1 MKSIYAMFLLF
12 SVIIACLVPQDTQSC
27 TSFCFE
33 TEDQLLFGRSFD
45 WHVGNGLVIVNKGN
59 VSKTAWLGAIIDQP
73 VAAWTSKYG
82 SITFNQVG
90 RELPFGG
97 INEAGLVVEELIFRK
112 GRYPSQDSRPAIG
125 YLQWIQY
132 QLDNYS
138 TVDEVLSS
146 DSHIMIFKSQRRN
159 VLHYIACDR
168 GGNCAIIEFIDGKMV
183 YHTKKTMPVKVITN
197 TYTYEQSIEYLSL
210 HTGFGGKFPIPTGT
224 DGLHRFTRAAN
235 LLKNYDPKTFKS
247 AMDCVFNILSS
258 VKQYT
263 TLWNIVYDMKNF
275 RIYFRTSENHK
286 IRYFDL
292 RSFDF
297 SCDTPVKVLDINAEL
312 SGNVTKNFLNYTK
325 QVNRSLVQELQHYYN
340 NVSEESIEL
349 ISQAPERTFCIR

>member
-1 MKSIYAMFLLF
+1 MKSIYPMFLLF
-12 SVIIACLVPQDTQSC
+12 LTIIACLVPQDTQSC
-27 TSFCFE
+27 TSFYFE
-33 TEDQLLFGRSFD
+33 TENELLFGRSFD
-45 WHVGNGLVIVNKGN
+45 WHAGNGLVIVNKKN
-59 VSKTAWLGAIIDQP
+59 VSKTAWLGPLIDPP

-82 SITFNQVG
+82 SITFNHIG

-97 INEAGLVVEELIFRK
+97 MNEAGLVVEELIFQK

-132 QLDNYS
+132 QLDNHR
-138 TVDEVLSS
+138 TVNEVIDS
-146 DSHIMIFKSQRRN
+146 DSHIRIVQPKRRN

-168 GGNCAIIEFIDGKMV
+168 VANCASIEFIDGKIV
-183 YHTKKTMPVKVITN
+183 YHTKKTMPFKILTN
-197 TYTYEQSIEYLSL
+197 TYTYAQSVEYLSL
-210 HTGFGGKFPIPTGT
+210 HTGFGGKSPIPAGT

-235 LLKNYDPKTFKS
+235 LLKNYDPGTSKS
-247 AMDCVFNILSS
+247 EIDYCFDILSN
-258 VKQYT
+258 VRQHN

-275 RIYFRTSENHK
+275 RIYFRTSENYK
-286 IRYFDL
+286 IRYFDV

-312 SGNVTKNFLNYTK
+312 SGNVTKKFCNYTK
-325 QVNRSLVQELQHYYN
+325 QLNRSLVEELKHYYN

-349 ISQAPERTFCIR
+349 ISQAPERTTCIR